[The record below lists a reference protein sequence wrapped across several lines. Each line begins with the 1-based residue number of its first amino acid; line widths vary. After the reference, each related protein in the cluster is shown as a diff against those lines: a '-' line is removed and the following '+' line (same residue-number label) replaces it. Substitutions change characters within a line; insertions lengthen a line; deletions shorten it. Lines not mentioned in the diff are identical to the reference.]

1 MAQNQPSRFEYLRLG
16 YAPNARIVDWLTD
29 GIERIALHHD
39 IARLAVVEGGEGAV
53 HGLDPVNW
61 PVD

>member
-1 MAQNQPSRFEYLRLG
+1 MLQ
-16 YAPNARIVDWLTD
+16 NARIVDWLTD

>member
-1 MAQNQPSRFEYLRLG
+1 MLSLGMLQNAG
-16 YAPNARIVDWLTD
+16 IVDWLTD